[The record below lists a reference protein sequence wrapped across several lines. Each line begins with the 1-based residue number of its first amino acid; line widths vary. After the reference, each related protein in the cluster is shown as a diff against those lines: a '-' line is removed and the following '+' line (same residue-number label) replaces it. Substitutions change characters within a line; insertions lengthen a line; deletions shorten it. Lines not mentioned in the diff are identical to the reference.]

1 MKFIRKAG
9 FVATLFTAVSLISF
23 HSSAQPL
30 NTDTSSHAT
39 GSRKLFIDVHQ
50 LEPGKVKYEDVAKEH
65 TKDLAVEKKYN
76 VDILKYWVDE
86 KEGKVFCLASASD
99 SGALRKTH
107 AEAHGLLPDNI
118 YLVEEGTEASLK
130 GKKNLFLD
138 IHYLGQGK
146 VSVKDVAGAHEK
158 DLAVEKKYGANFINY
173 WVNEK
178 EGVVMC
184 LVEASDSTAL
194 INTHKEAHGLLPDK
208 IYRVKQG
215 Q

>member
-1 MKFIRKAG
+1 MKILSMAALAIMFSITGLYLSAQTTKM
-9 FVATLFTAVSLISF
+9 
-23 HSSAQPL
+23 SSAEAGGTKQ
-30 NTDTSSHAT
+30 
-39 GSRKLFIDVHQ
+39 LFLDVHR
-50 LEPGKVKYEDVAKEH
+50 LTPGIKPEAVAQAH
-65 TKDLAVEKKYN
+65 QKDLAVEGKYG
-76 VDILKYWVDE
+76 VDFIKYWVAPDE
-86 KEGKVFCLASASD
+86 GLVFCLASASD
-99 SGALRKTH
+99 SESLRKTH

-118 YLVEEGTEASLK
+118 YLVEQGTEAALT

-138 IHYLGQGK
+138 IHYLGAGK
-146 VSVKDVAGAHEK
+146 VSVKDVAAAHEK

-184 LVEASDSTAL
+184 LVEAKDSSAL

>member
-1 MKFIRKAG
+1 MKILSMAALAIMFSITGLYLSAQTTKM
-9 FVATLFTAVSLISF
+9 
-23 HSSAQPL
+23 SSAEAGGTKQ
-30 NTDTSSHAT
+30 
-39 GSRKLFIDVHQ
+39 LFLDVHR
-50 LEPGKVKYEDVAKEH
+50 LTPGIKPEAVAQAH
-65 TKDLAVEKKYN
+65 QKDLAVEGKYG
-76 VDILKYWVDE
+76 VDFIKYWVAPE
-86 KEGKVFCLASASD
+86 EGLVFCLASASD
-99 SGALRKTH
+99 SESLRKTH

-118 YLVEEGTEASLK
+118 YLVEAGTEATLT
-130 GKKNLFLD
+130 GKNNLFLD
-138 IHYLGQGK
+138 IHYLGAGK
-146 VSVKDVAGAHEK
+146 VSVKDVAAAHEK

-184 LVEASDSTAL
+184 LVEAKDSTAL

>member
-1 MKFIRKAG
+1 MKILTKAVLAIMFSMMG
-9 FVATLFTAVSLISF
+9 FCLSAQTAKM
-23 HSSAQPL
+23 SSA
-30 NTDTSSHAT
+30 
-39 GSRKLFIDVHQ
+39 GSGETKHLFLDVHR
-50 LEPGKVKYEDVAKEH
+50 LTPGIKPEAVAQAH
-65 TKDLAVEKKYN
+65 QKDLAVEGKYGA
-76 VDILKYWVDE
+76 DFIKYWVAPDE
-86 KEGKVFCLASASD
+86 GLVFCLASAAD
-99 SGALRKTH
+99 SEALRKTH

-118 YLVEEGTEASLK
+118 YLVEEGTEAALT
-130 GKKNLFLD
+130 GKTNLYLD
-138 IHYLGQGK
+138 IHYLGAGK
-146 VSVKDVAGAHEK
+146 VSVKDVAGAHQK

-184 LVEASDSTAL
+184 LVEAKDSSAL

>member
-1 MKFIRKAG
+1 MKILTMTALASMFSITG
-9 FVATLFTAVSLISF
+9 FHL
-23 HSSAQPL
+23 SAQ
-30 NTDTSSHAT
+30 TAKMSTSVSGETRH
-39 GSRKLFIDVHQ
+39 LFLDVHR
-50 LEPGKVKYEDVAKEH
+50 LTPGIKAEAVAQAH
-65 TKDLAVEKKYN
+65 QKDLAVEGKYG
-76 VDILKYWVDE
+76 VDFMKYWVAEDE
-86 KEGKVFCLASASD
+86 GLVFCLASASD
-99 SGALRKTH
+99 SGSLRKTH

-118 YLVEEGTEASLK
+118 YLVEEGTEAALK